1 MSKRSANLPGFLR
14 PIDRRV
20 TAGGVVPRPAS
31 ALVRAVLFGERFV
44 VSRALLHFERIE
56 RPAGR
61 ADERVR
67 RAVELAARNR
77 APFTDPGLSISW
89 GQHYAIAWSWDRAR
103 LERLGV
109 PAKAWIVPEPALAAP
124 AEPPAGDFRLRELQ
138 DGYEGQVFRR
148 GELFASRFWERRPS
162 QTDLDLFVRSCG
174 LHGQDDE
181 TARPASAIETAEGR
195 VRDHLSRVTPLHAG
209 LAALLLVGTPLLYQ
223 AGSQVRIN
231 LELQAARSQL
241 STVVQESS
249 AQFDALQRYQANSAR
264 LDSYR
269 TALDLAHPLAPATE
283 LAETAQAID
292 GQLNRFR
299 IVPGRIEA
307 VLGTRTET
315 DPADIVRALEETPSL
330 ANVEIRRARAQG
342 DWEVQADLVA
352 AGTPQEPES

>member
-148 GELFASRFWERRPS
+148 GELFASRFGLFLHFRCIFD
-162 QTDLDLFVRSCG
+162 DLAYIGRV
-174 LHGQDDE
+174 
-181 TARPASAIETAEGR
+181 TTAEA
-195 VRDHLSRVTPLHAG
+195 V
-209 LAALLLVGTPLLYQ
+209 
-223 AGSQVRIN
+223 
-231 LELQAARSQL
+231 
-241 STVVQESS
+241 
-249 AQFDALQRYQANSAR
+249 
-264 LDSYR
+264 
-269 TALDLAHPLAPATE
+269 
-283 LAETAQAID
+283 AQA
-292 GQLNRFR
+292 
-299 IVPGRIEA
+299 
-307 VLGTRTET
+307 
-315 DPADIVRALEETPSL
+315 
-330 ANVEIRRARAQG
+330 
-342 DWEVQADLVA
+342 
-352 AGTPQEPES
+352 